1 MANSSIFIV
10 LIFIASIPIIW
21 ILLLSSEKF
30 RNKALK
36 LYSKLI
42 KKSVEYQNKQ
52 KKQLNKSKRKRS
64 K

>member
-1 MANSSIFIV
+1 MICLIFV
-10 LIFIASIPIIW
+10 LIFIVILIATW
-21 ILLLSSEKF
+21 LLLMLNNTFKT
-30 RNKALK
+30 KALE

-52 KKQLNKSKRKRS
+52 KQQLNKSKRKRS